1 MNWDYWSLGWPVGES
16 NYQTIATNATIIE
29 YTPQQ
34 LDKNILRDCSASQ
47 IEQTK
52 QTMAAKSFLN
62 LAASSNARTNWV
74 TIVLGAI
81 IGVLSFFKI
90 IPDLNIAQNLGKDV
104 ADIITYATIG
114 AWTSVFAV
122 ALNLYNTISHLL
134 KRE

>member
-1 MNWDYWSLGWPVGES
+1 
-16 NYQTIATNATIIE
+16 
-29 YTPQQ
+29 
-34 LDKNILRDCSASQ
+34 
-47 IEQTK
+47 
-52 QTMAAKSFLN
+52 MAFLN
-62 LAASSNARTNWV
+62 LSTSSNARTNWI

-90 IPDLNIAQNLGKDV
+90 IPDLQTAQSLGKDV

-122 ALNLYNTISHLL
+122 GLNLYNTISHLV